1 MAKPKRRKLI
11 KSNAVSGF
19 TLEGTNSS
27 PPVSPPKLKGRRL
40 SKITVARESILAE
53 AQKRKERKGY
63 LAYRAGPEMKKRFLD
78 LFIKEVGVEFLQ
90 KRWSDGYV
98 DLTMFLWED
107 MSAIANGFSSTK
119 NWDRAKET
127 ILATVRPARTI
138 PPNMVL
144 YDQSK
149 APKTEKKN
157 LNPMALTQAKAH
169 SILQDAIDLLDET
182 IEEELD
188 GVVVEFLRSQ
198 QISPMIASMMLNSFM
213 TDFEP
218 DEDSPEIFP
227 GEYSLETQSVRCQ
240 VLAEQLK
247 QYAEEARNQKRTKT
261 SKRVTST
268 RKGIKIGQ
276 AEKALKT
283 FKYEKVNDQHKLS
296 SVDPEKIFGAAVVL
310 LYNTKYGRVTYL
322 EAIPL
327 GVLSL
332 KGSSIIGFNK
342 ETTIWKAC
350 RDPKKLLNWK
360 TKAKSKKSVKDLR
373 GKQYIGNGRSNAN
386 TIILA
391 VFK

>member
-11 KSNAVSGF
+11 KSNTVSGF
-19 TLEGTNSS
+19 TLEGTNSTPS
-27 PPVSPPKLKGRRL
+27 VSPPKLKGRRL
-40 SKITVARESILAE
+40 SKITVARESILTE
-53 AQKRKERKGY
+53 TKRLKERKKAI
-63 LAYRAGPEMKKRFLD
+63 AYRAGPEMKKRFLE
-78 LFIKEVGVEFLQ
+78 LFMEEVGVEFLQ
-90 KRWSDGYV
+90 KRWPDGYL

-107 MSAIANGFSSTK
+107 MSAIANGFSSSK

-127 ILATVRPARTI
+127 ILEEVRPPRTV
-138 PPNMVL
+138 PPNMAL

-169 SILQDAIDLLDET
+169 SVLQDAIDLLDET
-182 IEEELD
+182 MEEKLT
-188 GVVVEFLRSQ
+188 GVVVEFFRSQ
-198 QISPMIASMMLNSFM
+198 QISPMISSMMLNSFM
-213 TDFEP
+213 ADFEP
-218 DEDSPEIFP
+218 NEDTPEIFP
-227 GEYSLETQSVRCQ
+227 GEYSLENQSVRCQ
-240 VLAEQLK
+240 ALGEQLK

-261 SKRVTST
+261 SKRVTSSQ
-268 RKGIKIGQ
+268 KGVKIGQ
-276 AEKALKT
+276 VEKALKS
-283 FKYEKVNDQHKLS
+283 FKYEKISDKHKIS
-296 SVDPEKIFGAAVVL
+296 SVDPEKIFGSAVVL

-327 GVLSL
+327 GVLGL

-360 TKAKSKKSVKDLR
+360 TKAKGKKSVKDLR

>member
-11 KSNAVSGF
+11 KSDTVSGF

-27 PPVSPPKLKGRRL
+27 PSAPPPKLKGRRL

-53 AQKRKERKGY
+53 AQRRKERRGY
-63 LAYRAGPEMKKRFLD
+63 RAYRTGPEMKNRFLD

-90 KRWSDGYV
+90 KRWPDGYV

-107 MSAIANGFSSTK
+107 MSAIANGFSSSK

-127 ILATVRPARTI
+127 ILAEKRPARTV

-149 APKTEKKN
+149 APKTEKKK

-169 SILQDAIDLLDET
+169 GVLQDSIDLLDET
-182 IEEELD
+182 IEEKLD

-213 TDFEP
+213 ADFEP
-218 DEDSPEIFP
+218 NKDTPEIFP

-240 VLAEQLK
+240 ALGEQLK

-261 SKRVTST
+261 SKRVTSSQ
-268 RKGIKIGQ
+268 KGVKIGQ
-276 AEKALKT
+276 VEKALKS
-283 FKYEKVNDQHKLS
+283 FKYEKVNDKHKLS
-296 SVDPEKIFGAAVVL
+296 SVDPEKIFGSATVL

-322 EAIPL
+322 EAVPL
-327 GVLSL
+327 GILSL

-350 RDPKKLLNWK
+350 RDPKKLLNWS
-360 TKAKSKKSVKDLR
+360 TKAKSKKSVRDLR